1 MDDKCNPQVE
11 PERAEEVSVYV
22 DPTGLG
28 LDHYYDR
35 RLTPPWKEDSMLV
48 FYHQDLRDIAL
59 QAGLGLIGSG
69 PDTDTNQAIR
79 EAVLRLLYM
88 DRELMAN
95 RPGVIPRS
103 RVPAGAHI
111 YTEPPP

>member
-1 MDDKCNPQVE
+1 MNSPDCSQGISM
-11 PERAEEVSVYV
+11 RAEEINVYV

-28 LDHYYDR
+28 LERYYDR
-35 RLTPPWKEDSMLV
+35 LRTPPWKDDSVLV
-48 FYHQDLRDIAL
+48 FDHQNLRDIAL

-69 PDTDTNQAIR
+69 ADTDSNQAIR

-88 DRELMAN
+88 DKGLMAN

-103 RVPAGAHI
+103 RVPAEAHI